1 MALIVFLHENVA
13 IKKFDLDR
21 SDLRFGRSVEC
32 DVFIEDKLVSMEHAV
47 IEAVKKPDG
56 GSQYEYYLHDLK
68 STNHTYLNGD
78 PVTRQKLINNDM
90 IRIGRH
96 TFKFIDEIDSETEKT
111 LKLHKSWIPGVFYTK
126 DET

>member
-13 IKKFDLDR
+13 IKKFDLDQKG
-21 SDLRFGRSVEC
+21 LRFGRSVEC
-32 DVFIEDKLVSMEHAV
+32 DVFIEDKLVSMEHAA
-47 IEAVKKPDG
+47 IEAVEKPEG
-56 GSQYEYYLHDLK
+56 TSQYEYYINDLN
-68 STNHTYLNGD
+68 STNQTYLNGE
-78 PVTRQKLINNDM
+78 PVDHKKLINNDV

-126 DET
+126 DDA

>member
-13 IKKFDLDR
+13 IKKFDLDQN
-21 SDLRFGRSVEC
+21 DLRFGRSVEC
-32 DVFIEDKLVSMEHAV
+32 DVFIEDNLVSKEHAR
-47 IEAVKKPDG
+47 IEAVAKPEEAG
-56 GSQYEYYLHDLK
+56 QYEYYINDLN
-68 STNHTYLNGD
+68 STNHTHVNGMAI
-78 PVTRQKLINNDM
+78 TRKKLYNNDM

-126 DET
+126 DDA